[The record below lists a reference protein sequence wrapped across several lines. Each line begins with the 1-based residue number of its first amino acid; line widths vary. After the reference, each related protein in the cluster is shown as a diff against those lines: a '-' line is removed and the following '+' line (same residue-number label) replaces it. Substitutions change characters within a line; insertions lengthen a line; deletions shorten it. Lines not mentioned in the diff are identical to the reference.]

1 MKTITE
7 KQRKEYLV
15 ETRENLKELNTKI
28 VLLTFMG
35 ETDSDEF
42 KLFTTQRE
50 QLKEIENFL
59 AVSN

>member
-35 ETDSDEF
+35 ETDCDEF
-42 KLFTTQRE
+42 NLFTTQRE

-59 AVSN
+59 VVSK